1 MKTLIEAVEAWIDE
15 RVFANSWTAD
25 HEPKFEELKKRA
37 HGNEK
42 IAVRDADRISKLERA
57 VSVLAMPSSEA
68 DAKFDEYERKLSVLH
83 ERVGE
88 LDRRVQLYLDSPS
101 PESDGEESTVTELS
115 MRLDDVDSR
124 LDDLECSMEEK
135 IDSCDVEDKVESA
148 MSDLD
153 LPDSYAIE
161 VMIDDAVETKVMD
174 AVIAE
179 INATDFKITVE
190 R

>member
-1 MKTLIEAVEAWIDE
+1 MKTLIEAVEKWIDDKITD
-15 RVFANSWTAD
+15 N
-25 HEPKFEELKKRA
+25 
-37 HGNEK
+37 
-42 IAVRDADRISKLERA
+42 IAVDRADRMSHSA
-57 VSVLAMPSSEA
+57 TVDLAELN
-68 DAKFDEYERKLSVLH
+68 AKFDEYERKLSVLH

-135 IDSCDVEDKVESA
+135 IDNCEVEDKVESA

-153 LPDSYAIE
+153 LPDSYSIE

-174 AVIAE
+174 AVKAE
-179 INATDFKITVE
+179 IDATDFKITVE

>member
-1 MKTLIEAVEAWIDE
+1 MKTLITAVEEWIDQ
-15 RVFANSWTAD
+15 RIFANSWTAD
-25 HEPKFEELKKRA
+25 HELKFEGLKKRA
-37 HGNEK
+37 HVNEE

-57 VSVLAMPSSEA
+57 VSILAMPSPEA
-68 DAKFDEYERKLSVLH
+68 DDKFNEYERKLSVLH

-101 PESDGEESTVTELS
+101 PEADGEESTVTELS

-135 IDSCDVEDKVESA
+135 VDSCDVDDRVESA

-153 LPDSYAIE
+153 LPDSYSIE
-161 VMIDDAVETKVMD
+161 VMIDDALETKVMD
-174 AVIAE
+174 AVKAE
-179 INATDFKITVE
+179 LDATDFKITVE

>member
-1 MKTLIEAVEAWIDE
+1 MKTLINAVEEWIDL
-15 RVFANSWTAD
+15 RILANNKN
-25 HEPKFEELKKRA
+25 EYFEAKL
-37 HGNEK
+37 NEMEE
-42 IAVRDADRISKLERA
+42 IHIRDANRIADLERRIQ
-57 VSVLAMPSSEA
+57 
-68 DAKFDEYERKLSVLH
+68 F
-83 ERVGE
+83 
-88 LDRRVQLYLDSPS
+88 YLDSPS

-135 IDSCDVEDKVESA
+135 VDSCDVEDKVESA

>member
-1 MKTLIEAVEAWIDE
+1 
-15 RVFANSWTAD
+15 
-25 HEPKFEELKKRA
+25 
-37 HGNEK
+37 
-42 IAVRDADRISKLERA
+42 
-57 VSVLAMPSSEA
+57 
-68 DAKFDEYERKLSVLH
+68 
-83 ERVGE
+83 
-88 LDRRVQLYLDSPS
+88 
-101 PESDGEESTVTELS
+101 